1 MRFFLNFLI
10 GFLVLGFIQD
20 AFAFDCATYDPERSR
35 YQPIVQNSIQPCLAG
50 QSTIMS
56 GTEYAQFQQVLLD
69 VAALQASSNSSAS
82 TFDPVLAG
90 SLWMFA
96 LAIILGCWVLA
107 KNAGMIIDIIKRW

>member
-69 VAALQASSNSSAS
+69 VAALKSSSGSTAT

-96 LAIILGCWVLA
+96 LTIIFGCWVLA